1 MNNLEIFDKDGKA
14 LHIADVISRFLKEQ
28 ALELQKPSDSIK
40 IGIEFAQVLK
50 QERLYITSTNGD
62 RLDSFDLN
70 EL

>member
-40 IGIEFAQVLK
+40 IGIEFAQILK

-62 RLDSFDLN
+62 RLDSFDLY

>member
-62 RLDSFDLN
+62 RLYSFDLN

>member
-1 MNNLEIFDKDGKA
+1 MDSLEIFDKDGKA
-14 LHIADVISRFLKEQ
+14 LHIADVIARFLKKQ

-40 IGIEFAQVLK
+40 VGIEFAQILK
-50 QERLYITSTNGD
+50 QERLYITSTNGS